1 MSFPIQYTTMDSQG
15 HFEEHYDDHYAH
27 EHSYS
32 ADNGHHSNDD
42 LFYDP
47 DAHAA
52 SHGVEYEAGHED
64 GSIDYEPPSPS
75 YPYPEDQQPPD
86 SVEDL
91 ESRDLSSRNPR
102 HVSELYNDAVSG
114 TDLDQGSSVISEYL
128 RSKDPYWDNV
138 QERSEPLNLLELPV
152 DVLRLIVKEVR
163 TPDMPNPP
171 IPKCTPVLILPLRSH
186 TQTISLLWRL
196 PTQPSTTS
204 PFPIFTRAL
213 ILYGPMLIPPLPRPR
228 ASMP

>member
-27 EHSYS
+27 EHDYPL
-32 ADNGHHSNDD
+32 NHGHHANED

-52 SHGVEYEAGHED
+52 SHGVEYEASHED
-64 GSIDYEPPSPS
+64 ASIEYEPPSPS

-86 SVEDL
+86 SELTIEDL
-91 ESRDLSSRNPR
+91 EPRDLSSRNPR

-152 DVLRLIVKEVR
+152 DVLRLIVKEVH
-163 TPDMPNPP
+163 TPDLQTCSIPPPLFLSCPPNANPHQ
-171 IPKCTPVLILPLRSH
+171 CTPVLILPLDH
-186 TQTISLLWRL
+186 THE
-196 PTQPSTTS
+196 
-204 PFPIFTRAL
+204 
-213 ILYGPMLIPPLPRPR
+213 
-228 ASMP
+228 